1 VKTAAG
7 SKWLGRGSVTANL
20 LAEYRPSREGME
32 SLDYKN
38 WMATSTF
45 GLWPTGVVPGK
56 QPNGS
61 YRDIE
66 DLGIAK
72 LYVGIGHEAHTRQ
85 FKLKDRYRRYSG
97 RCSFGFG

>member
-1 VKTAAG
+1 
-7 SKWLGRGSVTANL
+7 
-20 LAEYRPSREGME
+20 ME

-38 WMATSTF
+38 WMATSTV

-72 LYVGIGHEAHTRQ
+72 LYVGIGHEAEYHERLQ
-85 FKLKDRYRRYSG
+85 NGLELGHPKADRRICQLPALG
-97 RCSFGFG
+97 LVNI